1 MDKVYIIFENHF
13 QTNSRTVYAVYGS
26 KAKKRA
32 KKDVDVLNKSV
43 AEDENTEYSL
53 QAYDVINSNKEEM

>member
-13 QTNSRTVYAVYGS
+13 QTNSGTVYAVYS
-26 KAKKRA
+26 LNAKKRA
-32 KKDVDVLNKSV
+32 KKDVDALNKSV
-43 AEDENTEYSL
+43 ADDENTEYSL

>member
-13 QTNSRTVYAVYGS
+13 QTNSRTVYAVYGP

-32 KKDVDVLNKSV
+32 KKDVDALNKSV